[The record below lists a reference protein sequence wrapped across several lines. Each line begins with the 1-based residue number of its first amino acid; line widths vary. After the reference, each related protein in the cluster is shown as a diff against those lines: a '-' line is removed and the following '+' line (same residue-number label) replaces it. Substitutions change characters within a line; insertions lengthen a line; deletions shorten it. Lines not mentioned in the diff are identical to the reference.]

1 MIDAVWILFGVG
13 LLYFGGEALVRNA
26 SVLARSWGMRPMV
39 VGLTVVAFGTSAPEL
54 AASLTAALQGAPEI
68 AIGNVIGSNV
78 ANVALILAITA
89 VIYPL
94 RTEARFLR
102 REMPIMV
109 GTAALLA
116 AFLLGGGIGRAE
128 GAVLVLFLA
137 GYLVLLLRAG
147 EAQEE
152 APEVTASFRRAYA
165 GRASPVPW
173 RAVLGALVG
182 LGLLVAGA
190 QALVAGATS
199 LARGFGVPEL
209 IIGLTLVAV
218 GTSLPELAT
227 SIIAAVKREPEIALG
242 NIVGSNIFNVLGIV
256 GATAIVRPVVVPFE
270 AVALDLGVMLALSVL
285 LVPFLVSGLRLGR
298 REGTLL
304 LGLYLAYVV
313 ALYVR

>member
-1 MIDAVWILFGVG
+1 
-13 LLYFGGEALVRNA
+13 
-26 SVLARSWGMRPMV
+26 
-39 VGLTVVAFGTSAPEL
+39 VAFGTSAPEL

-89 VIYPL
+89 VISPL

-116 AFLLGGGIGRAE
+116 VFLLGGGVGRVE
-128 GAVLVLFLA
+128 GAVLVLCLA
-137 GYLVLLLRAG
+137 GYLFLLLRAG

-152 APEVTASFRRAYA
+152 ASEVTASFRRAYA
-165 GRASPVPW
+165 GRASAVPW
-173 RAVLGALVG
+173 RAVLGALAG

-227 SIIAAVKREPEIALG
+227 SIIAAVKREPDIALG

-256 GATAIVRPVVVPFE
+256 GVTVIVRPVVVPFE
-270 AVALDLGVMLALSVL
+270 AVALDLGVMIALSVL
-285 LVPFLVSGLRLGR
+285 LVPFLVSGFRLGR
-298 REGTLL
+298 REGAVL
-304 LGLYLAYVV
+304 LGLYVAYVV
-313 ALYVR
+313 FLYVR